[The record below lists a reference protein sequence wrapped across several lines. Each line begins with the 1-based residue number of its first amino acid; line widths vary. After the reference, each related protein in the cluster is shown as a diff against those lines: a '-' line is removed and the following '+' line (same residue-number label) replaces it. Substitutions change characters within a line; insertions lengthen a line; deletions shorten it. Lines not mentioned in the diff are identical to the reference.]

1 MQLASAVA
9 VIPLPTAGPGQSH
22 AGGPRKFDFY
32 CSRGHR
38 LVYYLSIFYVEF
50 GAVWGI
56 FV

>member
-50 GAVWGI
+50 GAVWEI